1 MNFTQPVMLWG
12 MLAIAIPVF
21 IHIWNKKKGI
31 VIEWATTQWLL
42 DKSQQQHRGIRLDNI
57 LLLILRCLLIILLAF
72 LLSQPIIKLF
82 DQTQSTK
89 KIHLVEPVGNVIE
102 NYRFELETA
111 LKNGEQVY
119 WISASPVNISNLSSL
134 PEKKET
140 DILLIQKSINK
151 LAHNGEELNLYLT
164 NSQELAA
171 VPAIYV
177 PEHFRLH
184 AVVNSVARAMPDF
197 GKMPEVNVLLDYS
210 NPIERQT
217 VLAALDALVSVYS
230 FPLVINFD
238 RKSEQSYDWV
248 LTDKIQKNPSPK
260 TLYVFSGSK
269 NPVGSIPVSNVIHA
283 PGSFEIQTSEMV
295 SSGRLPEW
303 LGEILIRHYK
313 LDKNINP
320 LSSKQL
326 KSLFVNVTAFE
337 DKSWEKIRKYLI
349 AAFMF
354 LLIIERAIA
363 LKKMNV

>member
-12 MLAIAIPVF
+12 VLAIAVPVF

-57 LLLILRCLLIILLAF
+57 LLLVLRCLLIILLAF
-72 LLSQPIIKLF
+72 LLSQPVINLF
-82 DQTQSTK
+82 NKSQSDK
-89 KIHLVEPVGNVIE
+89 KVHLVEPVGNVIE

-111 LKNGEQVY
+111 LKKGEQIY
-119 WISASPVNISNLSSL
+119 WISGSPVSISNLSSL

-140 DILLIQKSINK
+140 DILLIQKSVNNQ
-151 LAHNGEELNLYLT
+151 ARNGEELNLYLT

-184 AVVNSVARAMPDF
+184 AVNNPVAKAMPDF
-197 GKMPEVNVLLDYS
+197 RKMPQVNVLLDYS
-210 NPIERQT
+210 NPTERQT
-217 VLAALDALVSVYS
+217 VRAALDALVSVYA
-230 FPLVINFD
+230 FPLVIDFD
-238 RKSEQSYDWV
+238 KKSEKKYDWV
-248 LTDKIQKNPSPK
+248 LTDKILENPSPN
-260 TLYVFSGSK
+260 TLYVCSGSES
-269 NPVGSIPVSNVIHA
+269 PVSTIPVSNVVFA
-283 PGSFEIQTSEMV
+283 PGSFEIQTSDKV

-303 LGEILIRHYK
+303 LGEILIKHYK

-320 LSSKQL
+320 LSNKQL
-326 KSLFVNVTAFE
+326 NSLFVNVRTFE
-337 DKSWEKIRKYLI
+337 DKSWEKVRKYLM
-349 AAFMF
+349 AVFLV
-354 LLIIERAIA
+354 LLIIERSIA

>member
-119 WISASPVNISNLSSL
+119 WISASPVSISNLSSL

-140 DILLIQKSINK
+140 DILLIQKSVNN
-151 LAHNGEELNLYLT
+151 LARNGEELNLYLT
-164 NSQELAA
+164 NTQELAA

-177 PEHFRLH
+177 PGHFRLH
-184 AVVNSVARAMPDF
+184 AVNNPVAKAMPDF
-197 GKMPEVNVLLDYS
+197 RKMPQVNVLLDYS
-210 NPIERQT
+210 SPTERQT
-217 VLAALDALVSVYS
+217 VRAALNALVSVYA
-230 FPLVINFD
+230 FPLAIDFD
-238 RKSEQSYDWV
+238 KKSEKKYDWV
-248 LTDKIQKNPSPK
+248 LTDKIMENPSPK

-269 NPVGSIPVSNVIHA
+269 NPVGSIPVSNEIHA

-303 LGEILIRHYK
+303 LGEILIKHYK

-320 LSSKQL
+320 LSDKQL
-326 KSLFVNVTAFE
+326 NSLFVNVHTFE

-349 AAFMF
+349 AAFTV
-354 LLIIERAIA
+354 LLIIERGIA